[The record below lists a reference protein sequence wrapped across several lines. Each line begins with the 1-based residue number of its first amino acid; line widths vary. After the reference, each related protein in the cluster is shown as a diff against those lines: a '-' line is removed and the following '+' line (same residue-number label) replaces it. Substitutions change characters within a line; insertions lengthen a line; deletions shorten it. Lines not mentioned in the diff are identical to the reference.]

1 MIVWSCPIKHSVC
14 PLNFAEV
21 IVFKY
26 SRESA
31 SLPGAFGNN
40 SFFQNLAREAKRV
53 YYGRIEN
60 RVYTPPQLP
69 VRHSV
74 NWKINVL
81 GAKKEEEMDSEI
93 DLNTKAGAK

>member
-1 MIVWSCPIKHSVC
+1 M
-14 PLNFAEV
+14 
-21 IVFKY
+21 
-26 SRESA
+26 
-31 SLPGAFGNN
+31 
-40 SFFQNLAREAKRV
+40 

-74 NWKINVL
+74 NWEINVL